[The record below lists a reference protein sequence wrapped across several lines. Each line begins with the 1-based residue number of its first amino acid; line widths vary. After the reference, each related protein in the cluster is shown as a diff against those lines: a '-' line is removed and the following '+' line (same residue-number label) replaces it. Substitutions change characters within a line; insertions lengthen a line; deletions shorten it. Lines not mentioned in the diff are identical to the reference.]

1 MSIPVELLD
10 QNPWWRDPKAIL
22 KDKYIMA
29 LDKSKVQWD
38 PRLKYKFDLNI
49 DAIYTLRGPRQVG
62 KTTLIKDMI
71 RHLIKS
77 QVPPRNIFYYTCDLI
92 DNPKALVETISSYLT
107 FARPSPKRR
116 VYLMLDEVSSI
127 KDWQKAIKHLAD
139 TGKLIQTTL
148 ILTGSHTLDIKKAS
162 EKLPGRRGL
171 VKDTP
176 DKIMLPMK
184 FAEYAETLNKDVKD
198 SIQEQGMRPWT
209 RRKQLFLSLLKGNI
223 PEEIKELSFLSKD
236 LDLLFRQYL
245 LTGGT
250 PRVANEYLKHN
261 EIPENVYKTYVDVV
275 LGDLA
280 KWGKRETY
288 LRQVIN
294 RVFET
299 LGNPVGW
306 NTLRQDTDIAS
317 HNTVAEYVDTLTD
330 SFVLLYLHRYD
341 TSHQRPAYQKEKKI
355 HFHDPFFLH
364 AMRAWTTG
372 KEPYESTL
380 AFLKNPENVGL
391 LSEGITADHMV
402 RLAFLLCEQK
412 QLFAYENMLLY
423 WRGKKDREV
432 DFVMRECL
440 PKCAALEV
448 KYQPTI
454 NRKDTYG
461 IIDFKKAS
469 GASSFSNGIILSKQ
483 TLEVRRNVTILPI
496 WLFLLII

>member
-1 MSIPVELLD
+1 MSIPVELMD

-29 LDKSKVQWD
+29 LDKSKVRWD
-38 PRLKYKFDLNI
+38 PRLKYKFDFT

-62 KTTLIKDMI
+62 KTTLLKDII
-71 RHLIKS
+71 RYLLRS
-77 QVPPRNIFYYTCDLI
+77 RVPPRNIFYYTCDLI

-107 FARPSPKRR
+107 FPRLSPKQRA
-116 VYLMLDEVSSI
+116 YLLLDEVSSI

-139 TGKLIQTTL
+139 TGKLTRTTL

-171 VKDTP
+171 VRDTP

-184 FAEYAETLNKDVKD
+184 FAEYAETLNKDVED
-198 SIQEQGMRPWT
+198 SILEQRILSWT
-209 RRKQLFLSLLKGNI
+209 RRKQLLFSLLKGDI

-236 LDLLFRQYL
+236 LKLLFQQYL
-245 LTGGT
+245 ITGGT
-250 PRVANEYLKHN
+250 ARVVHEYLKQN
-261 EIPENVYKTYVDVV
+261 EIRESVYKTYVDIV

-288 LRQVIN
+288 LRQVIS
-294 RVFET
+294 RVIET

-355 HFHDPFFLH
+355 HFCDPFFLH

-372 KEPYESTL
+372 KEPFESTL
-380 AFLKNPENVGL
+380 EFLKNPENVGIL
-391 LSEGITADHMV
+391 AEGIAADHLI
-402 RLAFLLCEQK
+402 RLAFLLCKQK
-412 QLFAYENMLLY
+412 QLFAYENMVLY
-423 WRGKKDREV
+423 WRGKRNREV
-432 DFVMRECL
+432 DFVMRGCL
-440 PKCAALEV
+440 PKCAAIEV
-448 KYQPTI
+448 KYQPAI
-454 NRKDTYG
+454 NRKDMFG
-461 IIDFKKAS
+461 AIDFMKVS
-469 GASSFSNGIILSKQ
+469 GSSNAIILSKE
-483 TLEVRRNVTILPI
+483 TLEVRRKITILPI

>member
-1 MSIPVELLD
+1 MSIPIELMD
-10 QNPWWRDPKAIL
+10 QNPWWRNPKAIL

-29 LDKSKVQWD
+29 LIKSKVRWD

-49 DAIYTLRGPRQVG
+49 DVVYTLRGPRQVG
-62 KTTLIKDMI
+62 KTTLLKDII

-77 QVPPRNIFYYTCDLI
+77 GIPPRNIFYYTCDLI
-92 DNPKALVETISSYLT
+92 DNPKALAETISSYLNSI
-107 FARPSPKRR
+107 RPSTNERA
-116 VYLMLDEVSSI
+116 YLLLDEVSSI
-127 KDWQKAIKHLAD
+127 KDWQKAIKHLSD
-139 TGKLIQTTL
+139 TGKLTLTTL

-198 SIQEQGMRPWT
+198 SILEQKILSWNKRE
-209 RRKQLFLSLLKGNI
+209 QLFFSLLKGVV
-223 PEEIKELSFLSKD
+223 PEEIKELSFLSKE
-236 LDLLFRQYL
+236 LELLFQNYL

-250 PRVANEYLKHN
+250 PKVAHEYLKHN
-261 EIPENVYKTYVDVV
+261 EIPESIYKTYIDVV

-288 LRQVIN
+288 LRQVMN
-294 RVFET
+294 RVFDT

-306 NTLRQDTDIAS
+306 NTLRQETDIAS
-317 HNTVAEYVDTLTD
+317 HNTVAEYVDTLAD
-330 SFVLLYLHRYD
+330 SFILLYLHRYD
-341 TSHQRPAYQKEKKI
+341 ASHQRPAYQKEKKI

-364 AMRAWTTG
+364 AMRAWSAG
-372 KEPYESTL
+372 KEPFESTL
-380 AFLKNPENVGL
+380 EFLRKPENVGVL
-391 LSEGITADHMV
+391 AEGVTADHLV
-402 RLAFLLCEQK
+402 RLAFLLSEQK
-412 QLFAYENMLLY
+412 QLFTYENMVFY

-432 DFVMRECL
+432 DFVLKTGMPECT
-440 PKCAALEV
+440 AIEV

-454 NRKDTYG
+454 SKKDMFG
-461 IIDFKKAS
+461 VIDFKKAS
-469 GASSFSNGIILSKQ
+469 GSLNGIILSKE
-483 TLEVRRNVTILPI
+483 TLEIRRNVTILPI

>member
-1 MSIPVELLD
+1 MSIPVELMD
-10 QNPWWRDPKAIL
+10 QNPWWRNPKAIL
-22 KDKYIMA
+22 KDKYIIA

-38 PRLKYKFDLNI
+38 PRLKYEFDLNI

-107 FARPSPKRR
+107 FAKPSQKQRA
-116 VYLMLDEVSSI
+116 YLLLDEVSSI

-139 TGKLIQTTL
+139 TGKLVQTTL

-184 FAEYAETLNKDVKD
+184 FAEYAETLNNDVKD

-209 RRKQLFLSLLKGNI
+209 RRKQLFLSLLKGNV

-250 PRVANEYLKHN
+250 ARVANEYLEHN
-261 EIPENVYKTYVDVV
+261 EIREDVYKTYVDVV

-341 TSHQRPAYQKEKKI
+341 TSHQRAAYQKEKKM

-380 AFLKNPENVGL
+380 EFLKNPENLGL
-391 LSEGITADHMV
+391 LAEGITADHLV

-440 PKCAALEV
+440 PKCAAIEV

-454 NRKDTYG
+454 NRKDAYG

-469 GASSFSNGIILSKQ
+469 GASSFSSGIILSKE